1 MDDHALAAIRNFV
14 IPSGIFVNQTV
25 AEMEAIVT
33 TEPWAVLSRTR
44 CPKLSPVFKAYG
56 KMLKAGA
63 EAAAVLRETRHLGG
77 ALGTVPGASH
87 NQLVLLPRPAATYS
101 QIGGTSSI
109 TQLVPLG
116 TVVPATTQPPPGQ
129 PAPDAARPQPWYMV
143 LLLWFAST
151 YDWPAD
157 QLLRG
162 LLVFKTVSKY
172 FLLFLIIGMARQ
184 PRLGIRIVARVVSF
198 IGITFADAITDFFV
212 EITAPETAYSV
223 SSQLVP
229 QSNVLESV
237 TEASLSSL
245 GLFTLASSVCSYV
258 CMNMASLF
266 VQP

>member
-1 MDDHALAAIRNFV
+1 
-14 IPSGIFVNQTV
+14 
-25 AEMEAIVT
+25 
-33 TEPWAVLSRTR
+33 
-44 CPKLSPVFKAYG
+44 
-56 KMLKAGA
+56 
-63 EAAAVLRETRHLGG
+63 
-77 ALGTVPGASH
+77 
-87 NQLVLLPRPAATYS
+87 
-101 QIGGTSSI
+101 
-109 TQLVPLG
+109 
-116 TVVPATTQPPPGQ
+116 
-129 PAPDAARPQPWYMV
+129 MV

-223 SSQLVP
+223 SPQLLP
-229 QSNVLESV
+229 QSTVESV

-245 GLFTLASSVCSYV
+245 GLF
-258 CMNMASLF
+258 SL
-266 VQP
+266 VDLGLRRRLP